1 MKLWA
6 VNEWASLRK
15 MVVGIGTSMGGVPDL
30 ADAYD
35 PKSKEHIAAG
45 TFPSEEDV
53 SAELN
58 ALVRLLEDVGI
69 EVLRPHNIDGLNQ
82 VFARDVGV
90 VIEDKLVVTGM
101 IADRAQEWEGIAPL
115 LQNTPA
121 SHRLVAPP
129 GVRVEGG
136 DVMPM
141 DGELWVGYSPR
152 QDFDRFTTSR
162 TNEAALDWLSDQFPD
177 WNVRGFALTKSD
189 EDPRANALHL
199 DCRLSVMGGGE
210 AILHANGFREESDLK
225 WLRERFGD
233 RRLEVDAEQMYDMQC
248 NLISIDPQHVVSCPG
263 FESVNAQ
270 LQAWGYHVATTP
282 MQETAKMEGLLRCVT
297 LPLHRI

>member
-141 DGELWVGYSPR
+141 DGELWVGYSPK

-199 DCRLSVMGGGE
+199 DCCLSVMGGGE

-233 RRLEVDAEQMYDMQC
+233 RRLEVDAEQMYHMQC

-270 LQAWGYHVATTP
+270 LQAWGYHVTTTP

>member
-1 MKLWA
+1 MKLHA
-6 VNEWASLRK
+6 VNEWSPLQTV
-15 MVVGIGTSMGGVPDL
+15 VVGTAQSMGGTPSLD
-30 ADAYD
+30 AAYD
-35 PKSKEHIAAG
+35 PKSKEHIQAG
-45 TFPSEEDV
+45 TFPLEADCQR
-53 SAELN
+53 ELDGL
-58 ALVRLLEDVGI
+58 ASLLEAHDI
-69 EVLRPHNIDGLNQ
+69 EVLRPEVVNDLNQ
-82 VFARDVGV
+82 IFSRDIGV
-90 VIEDKLVVTGM
+90 VVDDRMIVTRVIED
-101 IADRAQEWEGIAPL
+101 RAAEWHGIAPL
-115 LQNTPA
+115 LKEV
-121 SHRLVAPP
+121 SEGHLLHPP
-129 GVRVEGG
+129 QGVRVEGG

-141 DGELWVGYSPR
+141 NGELWVGYSPQ

-199 DCRLSVMGGGE
+199 DCCLSVMGGGE

-225 WLRERFGD
+225 WLRERFGG
-233 RRLEVDAEQMYDMQC
+233 RRLEVDAEQMYHMQC

-270 LQAWGYHVATTP
+270 LQAWGYHVTTTP

>member
-1 MKLWA
+1 M
-6 VNEWASLRK
+6 
-15 MVVGIGTSMGGVPDL
+15 
-30 ADAYD
+30 
-35 PKSKEHIAAG
+35 
-45 TFPSEEDV
+45 

-115 LQNTPA
+115 LQNTPV

-141 DGELWVGYSPR
+141 DGELWVGYSPK

-199 DCRLSVMGGGE
+199 DCCLSVMGGGE

-233 RRLEVDAEQMYDMQC
+233 RRLEVDAEQMYHMQC
-248 NLISIDPQHVVSCPG
+248 NLISIDPQHMVSCPG

-270 LQAWGYHVATTP
+270 LQAWGYHVTTTP

>member
-141 DGELWVGYSPR
+141 DGELWVGYSPK

-199 DCRLSVMGGGE
+199 DCCLSVMGGGE

-225 WLRERFGD
+225 WVRERFGD
-233 RRLEVDAEQMYDMQC
+233 RRLEVDAEQMYHMQC

-263 FESVNAQ
+263 FEYVNAQ
-270 LQAWGYHVATTP
+270 LQAWGYHVTTTP

>member
-90 VIEDKLVVTGM
+90 VIEDKIVVTGM
-101 IADRAQEWEGIAPL
+101 
-115 LQNTPA
+115 T
-121 SHRLVAPP
+121 
-129 GVRVEGG
+129 
-136 DVMPM
+136 
-141 DGELWVGYSPR
+141 
-152 QDFDRFTTSR
+152 
-162 TNEAALDWLSDQFPD
+162 
-177 WNVRGFALTKSD
+177 
-189 EDPRANALHL
+189 
-199 DCRLSVMGGGE
+199 
-210 AILHANGFREESDLK
+210 
-225 WLRERFGD
+225 
-233 RRLEVDAEQMYDMQC
+233 
-248 NLISIDPQHVVSCPG
+248 
-263 FESVNAQ
+263 
-270 LQAWGYHVATTP
+270 
-282 MQETAKMEGLLRCVT
+282 
-297 LPLHRI
+297 

>member
-121 SHRLVAPP
+121 SHRLVAPLAC
-129 GVRVEGG
+129 GSKG
-136 DVMPM
+136 
-141 DGELWVGYSPR
+141 
-152 QDFDRFTTSR
+152 
-162 TNEAALDWLSDQFPD
+162 
-177 WNVRGFALTKSD
+177 
-189 EDPRANALHL
+189 
-199 DCRLSVMGGGE
+199 
-210 AILHANGFREESDLK
+210 
-225 WLRERFGD
+225 
-233 RRLEVDAEQMYDMQC
+233 
-248 NLISIDPQHVVSCPG
+248 
-263 FESVNAQ
+263 
-270 LQAWGYHVATTP
+270 AT
-282 MQETAKMEGLLRCVT
+282 
-297 LPLHRI
+297 

>member
-15 MVVGIGTSMGGVPDL
+15 MVVGIGISMGGVPDL

-45 TFPSEEDV
+45 TFPREEDV

-101 IADRAQEWEGIAPL
+101 IADRAQEWDGIVPL

-141 DGELWVGYSPR
+141 DGELWVGYSPK

-199 DCRLSVMGGGE
+199 DCCLSVMGGGE

-233 RRLEVDAEQMYDMQC
+233 RRLEVDAEQMYHMQC

-270 LQAWGYHVATTP
+270 LQAWGYHVTTTP